1 LEAIGGVVASSV
13 AGLSGEQVVRVIS
26 GLLMN
31 RRWNVCR
38 REAPI
43 REREE

>member
-1 LEAIGGVVASSV
+1 LEAVGEVVGSSV
-13 AGLSGEQVVRVIS
+13 VGLSGEQVVRVMS

-31 RRWNVCR
+31 RRWNVCK